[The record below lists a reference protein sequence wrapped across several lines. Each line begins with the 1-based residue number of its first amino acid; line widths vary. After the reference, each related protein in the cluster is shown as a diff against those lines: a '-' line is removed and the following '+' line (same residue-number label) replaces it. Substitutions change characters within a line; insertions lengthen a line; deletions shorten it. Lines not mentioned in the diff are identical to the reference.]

1 MDLVC
6 FPRPPPS
13 KTRRGLPDGV
23 GSTAQGAAQGS
34 GPQLPPPD
42 GIPDVPVQVT
52 PSVHFAFPVSE
63 AASWPPLHPAATQG
77 MEQWVLQLDM
87 AQIPWEH
94 PSLGAA
100 RPIFSLNSG
109 FFPFTTPCPD
119 SPSPSWSLWTSA
131 TSGGCDSPPAGMRG
145 AGVREVQPGDSF
157 PCNCRAVTLVQP
169 HWGQG
174 ERIFH
179 QKAPNAEVPTCFS
192 SYSPSPTAEAA
203 AQRMGQ
209 SLPSCKV
216 MPPTGEAK
224 PVCTRRL

>member
-13 KTRRGLPDGV
+13 KTRRGLPDGA
-23 GSTAQGAAQGS
+23 GSAAQGAAQGS

-42 GIPDVPVQVT
+42 WIPNVPVQVT

-109 FFPFTTPCPD
+109 FFPSQLHAQTPRVRAGPCGRVPRLVAVIHRRQECAVPACGKS
-119 SPSPSWSLWTSA
+119 SPAIHFPA
-131 TSGGCDSPPAGMRG
+131 TAG
-145 AGVREVQPGDSF
+145 Q
-157 PCNCRAVTLVQP
+157 
-169 HWGQG
+169 
-174 ERIFH
+174 
-179 QKAPNAEVPTCFS
+179 
-192 SYSPSPTAEAA
+192 
-203 AQRMGQ
+203 
-209 SLPSCKV
+209 
-216 MPPTGEAK
+216 
-224 PVCTRRL
+224 